1 VFAAKLGFTFAS
13 CPISLFKGFLHPMP
27 PLGTIGSRKPLKGL
41 WKPYRLWF
49 KLHPEL
55 RNERPVV
62 TAL

>member
-1 VFAAKLGFTFAS
+1 VFAAKLGLTFAS
-13 CPISLFKGFLHPMP
+13 SSISLFKGFLHPMP
-27 PLGTIGSRKPLKGL
+27 LSGTIGSRKPLNGF

-49 KLHPEL
+49 KLHPEV